1 MRYCR
6 QNLLKV
12 LNKKKQKIIAN
23 STVSIIGLGALG
35 TYVAE
40 LLARAG
46 VKNLILIDKDVV
58 DITNLQRQTLY
69 TETDINTYKAE
80 ASTNHLLEIDSSL
93 KIKTLVMD
101 LNKKNISLILTS
113 NLIIDCTD
121 NQETKLLLNK
131 FAVKN
136 KIPLIYGTVL
146 QTRGYVFNILP
157 NKNSPCLSCFIKKP
171 TEFLGGCDIHGI
183 LNTACSLIAAIQANE
198 AIKILTNQ
206 KPEKSLIFADIW
218 KNEITKIKVNK
229 NKSCKVCSK
238 H

>member
-12 LNKKKQKIIAN
+12 LNKKKQGLLAKSTIAI
-23 STVSIIGLGALG
+23 VGLGALG
-35 TYVAE
+35 TRVSE

-46 VKNLILIDKDVV
+46 IKSFILIDRDII
-58 DITNLQRQTLY
+58 DITNLQRQAFY
-69 TETDINTYKAE
+69 TEQDINKPKAQTT
-80 ASTNHLLEIDSSL
+80 AKYLTAINHEI
-93 KIKTLVMD
+93 KIKSLV
-101 LNKKNISLILTS
+101 LNLTEKNIKLIKA

-131 FAVKN
+131 FAVEN

-146 QTRGYVFNILP
+146 QTKGYVFNVLP
-157 NKNSPCLSCFIKKP
+157 GKNNPCLSCFIKKP

-198 AIKILTNQ
+198 AIKILTKQ
-206 KPEKSLIFADIW
+206 SPETSLIKADIW
-218 KNEITKIKVNK
+218 KNEIEKIKVRKNK
-229 NKSCKVCSK
+229 NCRVCN
-238 H
+238 

>member
-12 LNKKKQKIIAN
+12 LNKKKQKLLAKQ
-23 STVSIIGLGALG
+23 TVSIIGLGALG
-35 TYVAE
+35 TRVSE
-40 LLARAG
+40 LLTRAG
-46 VKNLILIDKDVV
+46 IKSFILVDKDVV

-69 TETDINTYKAE
+69 TENDLNIYKVE
-80 ASTNHLLEIDSSL
+80 AAANHLLEIDSSL
-93 KIKTLVMD
+93 KIKTLIMN

-121 NQETKLLLNK
+121 SQETKLLLNA

-146 QTRGYVFNILP
+146 QTRGYVFNVLP
-157 NKNSPCLSCFIKKP
+157 GKNNPCLSCFIKKP
-171 TEFLGGCDIHGI
+171 TEYLGNCEIHGI

-198 AIKILTNQ
+198 AIKILTKQ
-206 KPEKSLIFADIW
+206 SPEKSLIKADIW
-218 KNEITKIKVNK
+218 KNEITKIKVKKNK
-229 NKSCKVCSK
+229 NCRVCR
-238 H
+238 

>member
-6 QNLLKV
+6 QNLLKI
-12 LNKKKQKIIAN
+12 LNKKKQKLLSN
-23 STVSIIGLGALG
+23 SEVSIIGLGALG
-35 TYVAE
+35 TRVAE

-46 VKNLILIDKDVV
+46 VKSFILVDRDVV

-69 TETDINTYKAE
+69 TETDINTYKSE
-80 ASTNHLLEIDSSL
+80 ASAEHLLEIDSSL
-93 KIKTLVMD
+93 KIKSLVMN
-101 LNKKNISLILTS
+101 LNKKNISLIAS

-131 FAVKN
+131 FAVEN

-146 QTRGYVFNILP
+146 QTKGYVFNIIP
-157 NKNSPCLSCFIKKP
+157 GKNNPCLSCFIKKP
-171 TEFLGGCDIHGI
+171 TEYLGNCDIHGI

-206 KPEKSLIFADIW
+206 SPETSLIKADIW
-218 KNEITKIKVNK
+218 ENKIEKIKVKKNK
-229 NKSCKVCSK
+229 NCKVCN
-238 H
+238 